1 MFCFYQ
7 PKCSWISL
15 KLKTNQLAMGII
27 KPKILQIF
35 RPTVKTSKQ
44 THHWSDNNYLKI
56 TFNYFPKITK
66 KRSKLQKHCEK
77 NKQREFAKSAYTEKR
92 KKLYIFIYDYR
103 LRNHKAQMIFRLN
116 LSFLEKRKAETNVK
130 KSKKKKNLKE
140 SSKAF
145 KVLEILYKSIIQPC
159 VLSEGMKN
167 SIKFIWC

>member
-66 KRSKLQKHCEK
+66 KEANFRNTVK
-77 NKQREFAKSAYTEKR
+77 KQTARIREVSLYREE

-116 LSFLEKRKAETNVK
+116 LSFLEKRKEETNVK
-130 KSKKKKNLKE
+130 NAK
-140 SSKAF
+140 
-145 KVLEILYKSIIQPC
+145 
-159 VLSEGMKN
+159 
-167 SIKFIWC
+167 

>member
-1 MFCFYQ
+1 
-7 PKCSWISL
+7 
-15 KLKTNQLAMGII
+15 MGII

-56 TFNYFPKITK
+56 TFNYFPKIK
-66 KRSKLQKHCEK
+66 KRSKLQKYCEKK

-116 LSFLEKRKAETNVK
+116 LSFLEKRKEETNVK
-130 KSKKKKNLKE
+130 NATKKKTWKIQAKLLKCSKFFTRVLFSRVCCLKE
-140 SSKAF
+140 WKT
-145 KVLEILYKSIIQPC
+145 P
-159 VLSEGMKN
+159 
-167 SIKFIWC
+167 